1 MAINVNT
8 VYQTVLLILNKEQR
22 GYMTPVEFNK
32 TGAQAQLEIFET
44 YFESL
49 NQQIR
54 IPQTDTDYA
63 DRVVNLD
70 EKISIFK
77 EFGNATSISSSNI
90 FNLPQQFSGSE
101 PIATTTLPAATT
113 AGTTSNN
120 NNAVNNS
127 VTMVLAAPNNNIQ
140 VGMYITAGTGV
151 VGTPRITNRSES
163 GGAGTGFNT
172 FTLSAAQ
179 TIGQNATLTY
189 SAFSDSSNSKYEIQ
203 TATADQVTNGVVE
216 VFANGVLLSNT
227 LYNTSGTIINFF
239 SQPTAGQTLIVNV
252 YPKEFYRLGDLF
264 YTTGAIPTQELEKVG
279 QSELYHLLSSNL
291 TAPSTTYPIYTYSD
305 NKITVYPNTIKS
317 GINVSYIRK
326 PLPPIWN
333 FTTGLNNQYIFNS
346 STSFNFELHPAEQ
359 VELILKILLYAG
371 VVVKSPEIIQV
382 AAQQVAQEN
391 INQQR

>member
-44 YFESL
+44 YFDSL

-63 DRVVNLD
+63 DRVANLD

-77 EFGNATSISSSNI
+77 EFGNATSISSSNV
-90 FNLPQQFSGSE
+90 FNLPQQFSGSGL
-101 PIATTTLPAATT
+101 IATTTLPAAT
-113 AGTTSNN
+113 AGGTT
-120 NNAVNNS
+120 AYV
-127 VTMVLAAPNNNIQ
+127 
-140 VGMYITAGTGV
+140 
-151 VGTPRITNRSES
+151 
-163 GGAGTGFNT
+163 
-172 FTLSAAQ
+172 
-179 TIGQNATLTY
+179 
-189 SAFSDSSNSKYEIQ
+189 IQ
-203 TATADQVTNGVVE
+203 TATADQVANGVVE
-216 VFANGVLLSNT
+216 VFANGILLPETS
-227 LYNTSGTIINFF
+227 YDISGTTINFF
-239 SQPTAGQTLIVNV
+239 SQPTVGQTLVVNV

-264 YTTGAIPTQELEKVG
+264 YTAGVLPTQELERVG
-279 QSELYHLLSSNL
+279 TKDLYHLLSSNL
-291 TAPSTTYPIYTYSD
+291 TSPTTTYPIYTYKN
-305 NKITVYPNTIKS
+305 NKITVYPNSITS
-317 GINVSYIRK
+317 GITLSYIRK
-326 PLPPIWN
+326 PIAPIWN

-359 VELILKILLYAG
+359 TELILKILLYAG
-371 VVVKSPEIIQV
+371 VVIRSPEIVQV

>member
-1 MAINVNT
+1 MAITVDT

-32 TGAQAQLEIFET
+32 TGTQAQLEIFET

-63 DRVVNLD
+63 DRVSNLD

-77 EFGNATSISSSNI
+77 EFGNATSISSSNV
-90 FNLPQQFSGSE
+90 FNLPQQFSGSGS
-101 PIATTTLPAATT
+101 IATTTLPAAT
-113 AGTTSNN
+113 AGGTT
-120 NNAVNNS
+120 AYV
-127 VTMVLAAPNNNIQ
+127 
-140 VGMYITAGTGV
+140 
-151 VGTPRITNRSES
+151 
-163 GGAGTGFNT
+163 
-172 FTLSAAQ
+172 
-179 TIGQNATLTY
+179 
-189 SAFSDSSNSKYEIQ
+189 IQ
-203 TATADQVTNGVVE
+203 TATADQVANSVVE
-216 VFANGVLLSNT
+216 IFANGILISEAS
-227 LYNTSGTIINFF
+227 YEISGTTINFF

-264 YTTGAIPTQELEKVG
+264 YTTGAIPTQELERVG
-279 QSELYHLLSSNL
+279 QSDLYHLLSSKL
-291 TAPSTTYPIYTYSD
+291 TAPTTTYPVYTYSN
-305 NKITVYPNTIKS
+305 NKITIYPTTIVN
-317 GINVSYIRK
+317 GITTSYIRK

-359 VELILKILLYAG
+359 TELILKILLYAG
-371 VVVKSPEIIQV
+371 VVVKSPEIVQV

-391 INQQR
+391 VNQQR

>member
-22 GYMTPVEFNK
+22 GYMTPLEFNK
-32 TGAQAQLEIFET
+32 IGTQTQLEIFET

-77 EFGNATSISSSNI
+77 EFTNATSISSSNV
-90 FNLPQQFSGSE
+90 FNLPQQFSGSG
-101 PIATTTLPAATT
+101 PIATTTAPAQTAGGTT
-113 AGTTSNN
+113 AY
-120 NNAVNNS
+120 V
-127 VTMVLAAPNNNIQ
+127 
-140 VGMYITAGTGV
+140 
-151 VGTPRITNRSES
+151 
-163 GGAGTGFNT
+163 
-172 FTLSAAQ
+172 
-179 TIGQNATLTY
+179 
-189 SAFSDSSNSKYEIQ
+189 IQ
-203 TATADQVTNGVVE
+203 TATADQIANGVVE
-216 VFANGVLLSNT
+216 VFADGILLSDAAYEIT
-227 LYNTSGTIINFF
+227 GSTINFF
-239 SQPTAGQTLIVNV
+239 SQPVVGQTLIINV

-264 YTTGAIPTQELEKVG
+264 YTTGAIPTQELERVG
-279 QSELYHLLSSNL
+279 QSDLYHLLSSKL
-291 TAPSTTYPIYTYSD
+291 TAPTTTYPIYTYSN
-305 NKITVYPNTIKS
+305 NKITVYPTTIIN
-317 GINVSYIRK
+317 GITTSYIRK

-333 FTTGLNNQYIFNS
+333 FTTGGNNQYLFNA

-371 VVVKSPEIIQV
+371 VVVKSPEIVQI

>member
-32 TGAQAQLEIFET
+32 TGTQAQLEIFET

-77 EFGNATSISSSNI
+77 EFTNATSISSSNV
-90 FNLPQQFSGSE
+90 FNLPQQFSGSG
-101 PIATTTLPAATT
+101 PIATTTAPAQTAGGTT
-113 AGTTSNN
+113 AY
-120 NNAVNNS
+120 V
-127 VTMVLAAPNNNIQ
+127 
-140 VGMYITAGTGV
+140 
-151 VGTPRITNRSES
+151 
-163 GGAGTGFNT
+163 
-172 FTLSAAQ
+172 
-179 TIGQNATLTY
+179 
-189 SAFSDSSNSKYEIQ
+189 IQ
-203 TATADQVTNGVVE
+203 TATADQIANGVVE
-216 VFANGVLLSNT
+216 VFANGILLSDAAYEIT
-227 LYNTSGTIINFF
+227 GSTINFF
-239 SQPTAGQTLIVNV
+239 SQPVAGQTLIINV

-264 YTTGAIPTQELEKVG
+264 YTTGAIPTQELERVG
-279 QSELYHLLSSNL
+279 QSDLYHLLSSKL
-291 TAPSTTYPIYTYSD
+291 TAPTTTYPIYTYSN
-305 NKITVYPNTIKS
+305 NKITVYPTTIIN
-317 GINVSYIRK
+317 GITTSYIRK

-333 FTTGLNNQYIFNS
+333 FTTGGNNQYLFNA

-371 VVVKSPEIIQV
+371 VVVKSPEIVQI

>member
-32 TGAQAQLEIFET
+32 TGTQAQLEIFET
-44 YFESL
+44 YFDSL

-77 EFGNATSISSSNI
+77 EFGNATSISSSNV
-90 FNLPQQFSGSE
+90 FNLPQQFSGSGS
-101 PIATTTLPAATT
+101 IATTTLPAQTT

-120 NNAVNNS
+120 NNAVNGT
-127 VTMVLAAPNNNIQ
+127 TMVLAAPNNSIQ

-151 VGTPRITNRSES
+151 VGTPKIISRSEG

-179 TIGQNATLTY
+179 TIGQNTALTY

-203 TATADQVTNGVVE
+203 TATADQVANGVVE
-216 VFANGVLLSNT
+216 IFANGILLSEAS
-227 LYNTSGTIINFF
+227 YEISGTTINFF
-239 SQPTAGQTLIVNV
+239 SQPTVGQTLIVNV

-264 YTTGAIPTQELEKVG
+264 YTTGAIPTQELERVS
-279 QSELYHLLSSNL
+279 QSDLYHLLSSKL
-291 TAPSTTYPIYTYSD
+291 TAPTTTYPIYTYSN
-305 NKITVYPNTIKS
+305 NKITVYPTAINN
-317 GINVSYIRK
+317 GITVSYIRK

-333 FTTGLNNQYIFNS
+333 FTTGINNQYIFNA

-359 VELILKILLYAG
+359 IELILKILLYAG
-371 VVVKSPEIIQV
+371 VVIKSPEIVQV

>member
-1 MAINVNT
+1 
-8 VYQTVLLILNKEQR
+8 
-22 GYMTPVEFNK
+22 MTPVEFNK
-32 TGAQAQLEIFET
+32 TGTQAQLEIFET

-77 EFGNATSISSSNI
+77 EFGNATSISSSNV
-90 FNLPQQFSGSE
+90 FNLPQQFSGSGA
-101 PIATTTLPAATT
+101 IATTTLPAAT
-113 AGTTSNN
+113 AAATTQY
-120 NNAVNNS
+120 V
-127 VTMVLAAPNNNIQ
+127 
-140 VGMYITAGTGV
+140 
-151 VGTPRITNRSES
+151 
-163 GGAGTGFNT
+163 
-172 FTLSAAQ
+172 
-179 TIGQNATLTY
+179 
-189 SAFSDSSNSKYEIQ
+189 IQ
-203 TATADQVTNGVVE
+203 TATADQIANGVVE
-216 VFANGVLLSNT
+216 VFQNGVLLTDTVYSI
-227 LYNTSGTIINFF
+227 SGTTITFN
-239 SQPTAGQTLIVNV
+239 SQPTTLQTLIVNI

-264 YTTGAIPTQELEKVG
+264 YTTGAIATQELERVG

-291 TAPSTTYPIYTYSD
+291 TAPTTTYPIYTYSN
-305 NKITVYPNTIKS
+305 NKITVYPNTIKT

-333 FTTGLNNQYIFNS
+333 FILGGNNQYIFNS

-359 VELILKILLYAG
+359 TELILKILLYAG
-371 VVVKSPEIIQV
+371 VVVKSPEIVQI